1 MEVNL
6 VGDSRETLRAL
17 LPLLER
23 KTDRD
28 WRAGIERDVAAWWQL
43 LEDRAMMDADP
54 LNPQRVFWELSSRLP
69 DDCIVTCDSG
79 SAASWYARDLKMRR
93 GMMASLSGTLAS
105 MGSGV
110 PYALAAKFC
119 HPARAVIG
127 IVGDGAMQMNGI
139 NELITVAKYWN
150 EWADPRLV
158 ILVLNNRDLNM
169 VTWEERVLAG
179 DPKFE
184 ASQNLPDIGYAG
196 YAKLLGLA
204 GTRVDRPEQVGP
216 AWEAALSSDR
226 PFVIDAVTDPN
237 VPPLPPHLTMEQ
249 ARSFASSVLKGDV
262 DALGFLKQTIRQVA
276 ARYLP
281 KPS

>member
-1 MEVNL
+1 
-6 VGDSRETLRAL
+6 
-17 LPLLER
+17 
-23 KTDRD
+23 
-28 WRAGIERDVAAWWQL
+28 
-43 LEDRAMMDADP
+43 
-54 LNPQRVFWELSSRLP
+54 
-69 DDCIVTCDSG
+69 
-79 SAASWYARDLKMRR
+79 
-93 GMMASLSGTLAS
+93 

-119 HPARAVIG
+119 HPTRAVIG

-139 NELITVAKYWN
+139 NELITVAKYWK

-184 ASQNLPDIGYAG
+184 ASQNLPDIGYAD

-204 GTRVDRPEQVGP
+204 GVRVDQPEQVGR

-237 VPPLPPHLTMEQ
+237 VPPLPPHLTMEE
-249 ARSFASSVLKGDV
+249 AKSFASSVLKGDV